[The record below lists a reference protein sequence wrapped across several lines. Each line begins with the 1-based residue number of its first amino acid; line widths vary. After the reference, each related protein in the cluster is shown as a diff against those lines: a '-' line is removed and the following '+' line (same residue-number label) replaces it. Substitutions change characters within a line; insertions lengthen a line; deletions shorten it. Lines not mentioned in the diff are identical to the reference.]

1 MGRTLQKIKKII
13 SRHIIRRSALRMWKK
28 RAKQYGRRAVL
39 NIGHSEEELEAVTQM
54 QKEKIFPFLKQELK
68 KGDEKII
75 LDLGCGMGRF
85 TPDLAKII
93 LGKAVGVNPI
103 KDFIDM
109 APRSG
114 NVTYRLMKE
123 SVIPLDENSVD
134 AVWICLVLGG
144 IIKERFL
151 RNIVSE
157 VNRVLKNGGLI
168 MLIENTSEKKDGEY
182 WKFRSLAF
190 YRSLFDFAELKHF
203 SDYYDLGE
211 RISIMAGRKLLQL

>member
-1 MGRTLQKIKKII
+1 MGQTLQKIKRIISEYII
-13 SRHIIRRSALRMWKK
+13 SRPVLSYWKK
-28 RAKQYGRRAVL
+28 RAKQYGRWAVL
-39 NIGHSEEELEAVTQM
+39 NISHSEEELEAVTQM
-54 QKEKIFPFLKQELK
+54 QKEKMFPFLKQEL

-75 LDLGCGMGRF
+75 LDLGCGPGRF

-93 LGKAVGVNPI
+93 QGKAVGVDPI

-134 AVWICLVLGG
+134 VVWICLVLGG
-144 IIKERFL
+144 IINERVL
-151 RNIVSE
+151 RNVVSE
-157 VNRVLKNGGLI
+157 VNRILKNGGLI
-168 MLIENTSEKKDGEY
+168 MLIENTSEKKDQEY
-182 WKFRSLAF
+182 WKFRSVAF
-190 YRSLFDFAELKHF
+190 YQSLFEFAKLKHF

-211 RISIMAGRKLLQL
+211 RISIMAGRKHL